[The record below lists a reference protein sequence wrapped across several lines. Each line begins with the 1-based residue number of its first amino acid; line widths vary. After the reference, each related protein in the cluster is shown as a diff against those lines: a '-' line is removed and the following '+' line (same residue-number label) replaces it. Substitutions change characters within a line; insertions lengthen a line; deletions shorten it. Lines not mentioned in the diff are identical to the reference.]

1 MGVIIKHSLKNI
13 FSKPLRLLVLLIC
26 VIFAS
31 FTGLMAIDMSG
42 SIDSLFRGYF
52 MKMLGNMDV
61 IAYNSSNDDIKG
73 IGEEYPISAVG
84 IASAG
89 QFEYSHDPSDYAFS
103 SADQITV
110 ESFSDM
116 EGAYELSILPETV
129 VVDDETCVVSQKYA
143 EAYDVKEGDTITI
156 ETMDKQEIELTVAKV
171 LNISNTLIKGEC
183 IIVSND
189 ILRRVSCVKELNY
202 SIWMIDAKVDSDSQ
216 AIVDA
221 IKNNNPRAEVES
233 ITAMFEEDNDLQ
245 QVYNVFYL
253 LFIISFLLVIFVTIS
268 LAEKIVNERMS
279 VIGTLRS
286 LGVSQSKTALILLV
300 ENALYAVIG
309 GIIGCVLYS
318 VVKPIMFSTVFV
330 INVMGDID
338 PLSLMRPTPAYIYLA
353 AVLGAVLVE
362 CAYPLYE
369 LLKAVK
375 TPIRDIIFNNKDT
388 EFKYKWSRLYTG
400 IGLAALSVITC
411 FLTKNFVTMCISL
424 VSGVVALALLVP
436 FLIRLCSKGLSRLFI
451 RLKMPVAQLAS
462 ENMARNKIIMGTSV
476 LCITSMILSL
486 LIGGVG
492 HTLTGHLSTPDYNC
506 DLRVSIYLSDEH
518 HHYDFLDNIEGVTAT
533 DYVYGDS
540 ISCKVNGEEK
550 TKYLTIWA
558 DTPHTMFSE
567 IPMEGFDLKDNEIVL
582 SEQRAKALE
591 VGIGDEINVTLNSD
605 TDFPA
610 TKTFILKDTFAY
622 GDNSD
627 ILGIN
632 TMIISRD
639 LYEHLFEDHLDYV
652 FLKADDPD
660 SVKQAILDNTETDT
674 VDVKTYQELI
684 EEEQRASGGLLGVL
698 RGVIAGSVALT
709 LIGIAGNQ
717 SLGFITRKRETAL
730 LYSVAMTRK
739 KLRRLLFLESLFSM
753 GISSVVAMCAAPFLY
768 RVLGHLF
775 SIFSEGDLSIL
786 DEGGIDGGT
795 MLTYA
800 GIILAVFLLTTISP
814 ARQLRKMK
822 IAEELKYE

>member
-300 ENALYAVIG
+300 ENALYAV
-309 GIIGCVLYS
+309 
-318 VVKPIMFSTVFV
+318 
-330 INVMGDID
+330 
-338 PLSLMRPTPAYIYLA
+338 
-353 AVLGAVLVE
+353 
-362 CAYPLYE
+362 
-369 LLKAVK
+369 
-375 TPIRDIIFNNKDT
+375 
-388 EFKYKWSRLYTG
+388 WSR
-400 IGLAALSVITC
+400 
-411 FLTKNFVTMCISL
+411 
-424 VSGVVALALLVP
+424 
-436 FLIRLCSKGLSRLFI
+436 
-451 RLKMPVAQLAS
+451 
-462 ENMARNKIIMGTSV
+462 
-476 LCITSMILSL
+476 
-486 LIGGVG
+486 
-492 HTLTGHLSTPDYNC
+492 
-506 DLRVSIYLSDEH
+506 
-518 HHYDFLDNIEGVTAT
+518 
-533 DYVYGDS
+533 
-540 ISCKVNGEEK
+540 
-550 TKYLTIWA
+550 
-558 DTPHTMFSE
+558 
-567 IPMEGFDLKDNEIVL
+567 
-582 SEQRAKALE
+582 
-591 VGIGDEINVTLNSD
+591 
-605 TDFPA
+605 
-610 TKTFILKDTFAY
+610 
-622 GDNSD
+622 
-627 ILGIN
+627 
-632 TMIISRD
+632 
-639 LYEHLFEDHLDYV
+639 
-652 FLKADDPD
+652 
-660 SVKQAILDNTETDT
+660 
-674 VDVKTYQELI
+674 
-684 EEEQRASGGLLGVL
+684 
-698 RGVIAGSVALT
+698 
-709 LIGIAGNQ
+709 
-717 SLGFITRKRETAL
+717 
-730 LYSVAMTRK
+730 
-739 KLRRLLFLESLFSM
+739 
-753 GISSVVAMCAAPFLY
+753 
-768 RVLGHLF
+768 
-775 SIFSEGDLSIL
+775 
-786 DEGGIDGGT
+786 
-795 MLTYA
+795 
-800 GIILAVFLLTTISP
+800 
-814 ARQLRKMK
+814 
-822 IAEELKYE
+822 